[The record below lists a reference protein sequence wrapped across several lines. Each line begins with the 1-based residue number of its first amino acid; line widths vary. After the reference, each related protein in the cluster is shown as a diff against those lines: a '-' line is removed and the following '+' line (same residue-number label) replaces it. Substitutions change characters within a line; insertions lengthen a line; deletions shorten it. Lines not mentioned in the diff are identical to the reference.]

1 MVFLLI
7 TVLVHCYLEIVVFFP
22 CLSCCVQIRE
32 IVVFFPC
39 LSCCVQISFNT
50 MNIRVSY
57 HDMVMFLA
65 ILNSVPGQALQA
77 AQRSSA
83 TSAAATTTTTTTD
96 ATTTDASTKSMMV
109 PAVVLGVQDT
119 EASSA
124 SGQMPKT
131 LGR

>member
-1 MVFLLI
+1 MAV
-7 TVLVHCYLEIVVFFP
+7 VMHCYLEIVVFFT
-22 CLSCCVQIRE
+22 CLSH
-32 IVVFFPC
+32 
-39 LSCCVQISFNT
+39 CVQISFNT

-83 TSAAATTTTTTTD
+83 TSAAATTTTSTD
-96 ATTTDASTKSMMV
+96 ATTTTTDASTKSMMV
-109 PAVVLGVQDT
+109 PAVVLGVADT

>member
-1 MVFLLI
+1 MAV
-7 TVLVHCYLEIVVFFP
+7 VMHCYLEIVVFFP
-22 CLSCCVQIRE
+22 CLSH
-32 IVVFFPC
+32 
-39 LSCCVQISFNT
+39 CVQISFNT

-83 TSAAATTTTTTTD
+83 TSAAATTTSATTT
-96 ATTTDASTKSMMV
+96 TTTDASTKSMMV
-109 PAVVLGVQDT
+109 PAVVLGVADT

>member
-1 MVFLLI
+1 
-7 TVLVHCYLEIVVFFP
+7 
-22 CLSCCVQIRE
+22 
-32 IVVFFPC
+32 
-39 LSCCVQISFNT
+39 

-83 TSAAATTTTTTTD
+83 TSAAATTTNATAT
-96 ATTTDASTKSMMV
+96 TTTDASTKSMMV
-109 PAVVLGVQDT
+109 PAVVLGVADT